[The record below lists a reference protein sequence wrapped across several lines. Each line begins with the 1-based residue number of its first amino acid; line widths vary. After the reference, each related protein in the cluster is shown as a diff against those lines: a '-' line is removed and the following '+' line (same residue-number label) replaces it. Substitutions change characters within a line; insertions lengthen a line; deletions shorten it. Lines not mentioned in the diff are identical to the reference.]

1 MRANYKFLTDIDL
14 SSNIIANVSKIV
26 GNDYLYTDVEN
37 LNRDF
42 NDLIITTCDSSNNLN
57 QDDTTALRNTSYRGD
72 VLIRAGVAEDV
83 INSGYVHIFAGIK
96 DEINANKIVPEGAT
110 TDWVDEDGIRVCPTG
125 DLRFSDTRIRSYFTD
140 EFEIHGAANN
150 LNTFHTLY
158 KVDGKF
164 TKYSLKESE
173 VNDAGYADSESG
185 GDVTGDT
192 IRHIADYFRIDTI
205 HGSKGTAGPVEEVGF
220 IDLDTYDFD
229 LYSKNNISIHTES
242 RGSTGTTVNPTSF
255 KSGQSNPVFA
265 TDNKTTITTSYLAEN
280 AASIII
286 DNSDSFI
293 TYTGNKYE
301 VYVGSYNA
309 GTTATRPTGSDRA
322 LYLKLDNSTI
332 NNKDFIVEL
341 VNSTADNKSWG
352 NGAEKD
358 GTFSADDF
366 LDARA
371 DIIRLTA
378 TGITATEADGS
389 NVVSSTTNAD
399 GLIQLNAGYLDAKVN
414 TLLGIDTAN
423 LNIIAR
429 TSHIR
434 VDGDD
439 TSNLGLLHLLHST
452 NPSDEN
458 TLKGIIIYDE
468 TEDSDRYNGIT
479 LGTNEKITK
488 MPTVFV
494 ETDKVTSA
502 FMYLTKD
509 TINEW
514 STNTNL
520 DIESY
525 LKFKVGEERS
535 EYSDNITTLLSSYGD
550 NKWDDLSVTT
560 GETSLDIN
568 RGLTRFITDD
578 LRINIHHN
586 TEIRLEGSATEI
598 SNPGEDYLF
607 DIYLDEYNE
616 DDKTSAITSSTKADS
631 TNLIKRKFSIA
642 RENFEG
648 TRWKSEE
655 NTAENTSGTAV
666 VGRIDN
672 FKVNKVFNMGMNEGK
687 FSIYWD
693 NYTSSLVF
701 TQGEILWQ

>member
-14 SSNIIANVSKIV
+14 SSNIIANVSKII
-26 GNDYLYTDVEN
+26 GNDYSYNGD
-37 LNRDF
+37 DPSIDI
-42 NDLIITTCDSSNNLN
+42 NDLIITTCDSSISADDDNTANNN
-57 QDDTTALRNTSYRGD
+57 TAYRGD
-72 VLIRAGVAEDV
+72 VLIRAGVAEDTS
-83 INSGYVHIFAGIK
+83 NSGYVHIFAGVE
-96 DEINANKIVPEGAT
+96 DEINANKIVPEDAT
-110 TDWVDEDGIRVCPTG
+110 TDWADEDGIRVCPTG
-125 DLRFSDTRIRSYFTD
+125 DLRFSDPRIRSYFTD
-140 EFEIHGAANN
+140 EFEIHGSANN
-150 LNTFHTLY
+150 LDNFHTLY

-164 TKYSLKESE
+164 TKFELKENTAADPGASNSE
-173 VNDAGYADSESG
+173 N
-185 GDVTGDT
+185 GDTEGDT
-192 IRHIADYFRIDTI
+192 IRHVADYFRIDTLN
-205 HGSKGTAGPVEEVGF
+205 GSKKTAKVGF

-229 LYSKNNISIHTES
+229 LYSENNINIHTES
-242 RGSTGTTVNPTSF
+242 RGSTSSTVKPTGF

-280 AASIII
+280 AANIII

-301 VYVGSYNA
+301 VYVGSYKA
-309 GTTATRPTGSDRA
+309 GTTTARPTGSDRA
-322 LYLKLDNSTI
+322 LYLKLDNSVDKA
-332 NNKDFIVEL
+332 KDFTVKL
-341 VNSTADNKSWG
+341 VNNTADNKSWG
-352 NGAEKD
+352 NGEED

-378 TGITATEADGS
+378 TGITADEAAGS
-389 NVVSSTTNAD
+389 NVVSSTTDAD

-434 VDGDD
+434 AAGAD

-452 NPSDEN
+452 DPSDEN

-468 TEDSDRYNGIT
+468 TVDSARYNGIT
-479 LGTNEKITK
+479 LGTNEKITER
-488 MPTVFV
+488 PTVFV
-494 ETDKVTSA
+494 ETGKVTSA

-520 DIESY
+520 DIERY
-525 LKFKVGEERS
+525 LKFKVGDEQS
-535 EYSDNITTLLSSYGD
+535 EYSDNITTLLSSYNG
-550 NKWDDLSVTT
+550 NKWNDLSVTT

-568 RGLTRFITDD
+568 QGLTRFITDD

-586 TEIRLEGSATEI
+586 TEIRLEGSTTEI

-655 NTAENTSGTAV
+655 NTAENTRGTAV